1 MKFCVIGLGRFGY
14 QVATTLA
21 DKGMD
26 VLAVDS
32 NESIISSIRDYVT
45 HAICIRVIDE
55 SSLRNIGAD
64 EMDTVIVAMGE
75 SFAQSILIT
84 ALLKKHLQTPV
95 VITRATNDLHKEI
108 LKLVGAD
115 QVVLPEKEIGIKLA
129 DNLSSPFTDLVRL
142 TKQFAISMIQAPA
155 SFVGKRIKDLKLFEL
170 HTIQCIGIKDI
181 EKNQISVT
189 SPDYMIRAE
198 DRLVFAGKTDDL
210 ESIADL

>member
-14 QVATTLA
+14 QLATNLA
-21 DKGMD
+21 EHGMD

-32 NESIISSIRDYVT
+32 NESLVSSIKDQVT
-45 HAICIRVIDE
+45 HAICMRVVDE

-84 ALLKKHLQTPV
+84 ALLKKHLAVPM

-115 QVVLPEKEIGIKLA
+115 RVVLPEKEIGIKLA

-142 TKQFAISMIQAPA
+142 SSDFAISMLQAPK
-155 SFVGKRIKDLKLFEL
+155 SFEGKKLKDLRLFEDYK
-170 HTIQCIGIKDI
+170 IQCIGLKNK
-181 EKNQISVT
+181 ETNQIILITPEYV
-189 SPDYMIRAE
+189 IQKN
-198 DRLVFAGKTDDL
+198 DRMVLAGKTEQL
-210 ESIADL
+210 EEITEL

>member
-14 QVATTLA
+14 QLATNLA
-21 DKGMD
+21 EHGMD

-32 NESIISSIRDYVT
+32 NESLVSSIKDQVT
-45 HAICIRVIDE
+45 HAICMRVVDE

-84 ALLKKHLQTPV
+84 ALLKKHLAVPM

-115 QVVLPEKEIGIKLA
+115 RVVLPEKEIGIKLA

-142 TKQFAISMIQAPA
+142 SSDFAISMLQAPK
-155 SFVGKRIKDLKLFEL
+155 SFEGKKLKDLRLFEDYKIL
-170 HTIQCIGIKDI
+170 CIGLKNK
-181 EKNQISVT
+181 ETNQIILITPEYV
-189 SPDYMIRAE
+189 IQKN
-198 DRLVFAGKTDDL
+198 DRMVLAGKTEQL
-210 ESIADL
+210 EEITEL

>member
-14 QVATTLA
+14 QLATNLA
-21 DKGMD
+21 EHGMD

-32 NESIISSIRDYVT
+32 NESLVSSIKDQVT
-45 HAICIRVIDE
+45 HAICMRVVDE

-84 ALLKKHLQTPV
+84 ALLKKHLAVPM

-115 QVVLPEKEIGIKLA
+115 RVVLPEKEIGIKLA

-142 TKQFAISMIQAPA
+142 SSDFAISMLQAPK
-155 SFVGKRIKDLKLFEL
+155 SFEGKKLKDLRLFEDYK
-170 HTIQCIGIKDI
+170 IQCIGLKNK
-181 EKNQISVT
+181 ETNQIILI
-189 SPDYMIRAE
+189 SPEYIVQKN
-198 DRLVFAGKTDDL
+198 DRMVLAGKTEQL
-210 ESIADL
+210 EEITEL